1 MRKVKLI
8 AMDLDGT
15 LLNDRKEITQYTV
28 ETLRKIR
35 EQNIILVISSGRM
48 MEAINKFQAAIGLKC
63 YRSSMNGAYIVD
75 EESRPIF
82 SKQFQPEVLQEI
94 ISLLAKKKVFFN
106 LSTEDTLYCLSE
118 NDVLKR
124 RNYGVKTKY
133 LTSEEMLSGTPKKVN
148 RFIVETTNMSLL
160 HEISKHIQKEYHLE
174 ITKSAK
180 HNIEVMPEKVNKGN
194 GLSKICSYV
203 GIHRVNTLVF
213 GDGDND
219 MSLFEAAGV
228 KVAMKNACAAL
239 KNKADIITESN
250 NDDGVAKV
258 LQTLLD

>member
-1 MRKVKLI
+1 MQKVELV

-15 LLNDRKEITQYTV
+15 LLNDQKEITQFTV
-28 ETLRKIR
+28 ETLMKIK

-48 MEAINKFQAAIGLKC
+48 MEAINKFQAALGLKC
-63 YRSSMNGAYIVD
+63 YRSAMNGAYIVD

-94 ISLLAKKKVFFN
+94 VSHLVEKKVFFN

-118 NDVLKR
+118 DEVLKR
-124 RNYGVKTKY
+124 RNYGVKIKF
-133 LTSEEMLSGTPKKVN
+133 LTAEEMLSGTPEKVN
-148 RFIVETTNMSLL
+148 RLIVETTNMSLL
-160 HEISKHIQKEYHLE
+160 HEISDYIQKEYHLE
-174 ITKSAK
+174 ITKSAR

-194 GLSKICSYV
+194 GLRIICSHV
-203 GIHRVNTLVF
+203 GIPRLNTLVF
-213 GDGDND
+213 GDGEND
-219 MSLFEAAGV
+219 MSLFEVAGI
-228 KVAMKNACAAL
+228 KVAMMNACASL

-258 LQTLLD
+258 LRTLLG